1 MPGAVRAETDVH
13 VGHDSPTPSPK
24 HQTAYVAGQTTVHV
38 NGKPVIRKDDKTAC
52 GDPAV
57 GSASS
62 VYAEG
67 KLIHRLNDATGGHG
81 SFVPNKAQTASSDV
95 IIEAGWYV
103 PITVSPEEAKILNE
117 EAPLRTDADEA
128 IEYGDGGISNGDG
141 EFRSN
146 NTSAVNGVTGPQQ
159 TEEDSASTFE
169 KAAHPTLNFLS
180 HTDPRIKES
189 LRNKLVRI
197 AEEFGDTLTITSAY
211 RDPAYNTK
219 VGGAKKSQH
228 MLGNAV
234 DVVMSSYNTSERQR
248 FIEIAINQGITGI
261 GVYNTFT
268 HIDIGGKR
276 AWGSS
281 GSRRSL
287 PKYPWAQTVLKKYG
301 YATS

>member
-1 MPGAVRAETDVH
+1 MPGAVRADTDVH
-13 VGHDSPTPSPK
+13 VGHASPTPSPK
-24 HQTAYVAGQTTVHV
+24 HQTAYVAGQTTVYV

-52 GDPAV
+52 GDPAT
-57 GSASS
+57 GSANS

-81 SFVPNKAQTASSDV
+81 SFVPNKAQTASGDV
-95 IIEAGWYV
+95 IIEAGWHV
-103 PITVSPEEAKILNE
+103 PINVSPEEAKILNE
-117 EAPLRTDADEA
+117 EAPLRGPSDEA

-169 KAAHPTLNFLS
+169 KAAHPTLNFLP

-189 LRNKLVRI
+189 LRNKLVRV

-211 RDPAYNTK
+211 RSPAYNEG
-219 VGGAKKSQH
+219 VGGAKSSQH
-228 MLGNAV
+228 MKGNAV
-234 DVVMSSYNTSERQR
+234 DVVMSSYNISERQR

-287 PKYPWAQTVLKKYG
+287 PRYPWAQTVLKKYG